1 MLMLPPRP
9 LSCALLTIS
18 RADWTSAVEEWNSSR
33 CIRVIQSPRPEKCC
47 LSAAVSVSSAS
58 ESRRYRP
65 AFTQGTDTFAA
76 WSTLSC
82 VVHSQSVHGSLELK
96 AFVYSTDGIEVMV
109 VYGVLW
115 GSWSV
120 YISPLKK
127 VLLAFPLI
135 KDVFGYFALNLT

>member
-1 MLMLPPRP
+1 MLMHHVPYPAPSWRCLVRTGHRLSKSETLAGVSGSFSPPGR
-9 LSCALLTIS
+9 
-18 RADWTSAVEEWNSSR
+18 RN
-33 CIRVIQSPRPEKCC
+33 
-47 LSAAVSVSSAS
+47 AVSAPPYPC
-58 ESRRYRP
+58 RRPAKADGRYRP

-120 YISPLKK
+120 YFSPTKK
-127 VLLAFPLI
+127 VFLAFPLI
-135 KDVFGYFALNLT
+135 KDVLGYFALT